1 MISTRVRGAFITGV
15 LLLVINVEGAAD
27 SHELSKAETLLW
39 MTDQLSAVD
48 KPVEIR
54 YEFNRTG
61 TFDSGFS
68 DTVRFIVHT
77 VKVNGMKSARLEF
90 FTGERSVDVAPV
102 ENTTINPVLKVYLQ
116 GDVYE
121 MNRLT
126 DPEGKSRER
135 WRYFQRRIKLAL
147 AKIATV
153 EDVVVTFDD
162 MDYSA
167 KKIEFS
173 PYLND
178 PKRRLFERFSSKAYT
193 IIISKDLPGYIYS
206 IESVVPGERSNALPL
221 IKDRLKLI
229 EINSL

>member
-1 MISTRVRGAFITGV
+1 MINARVSSAFIAGFFLV
-15 LLLVINVEGAAD
+15 LINVEGAAE
-27 SHELSKAETLLW
+27 SNELSKAETLLW
-39 MTDQLSAVD
+39 MTDQLSAVND
-48 KPVEIR
+48 PVEIR

-61 TFDSGFS
+61 TFDPGFT
-68 DTVRFIVHT
+68 DTVRFIVHA
-77 VKVNGMKSARLEF
+77 VK
-90 FTGERSVDVAPV
+90 VAPV

-147 AKIATV
+147 AEIATV
-153 EDVVVTFDD
+153 EDVLVTFDD
-162 MDYSA
+162 IDYSA

-178 PKRRLFERFSSKAYT
+178 PKRRLFEPFSGKAYT
-193 IIISKDLPGYIYS
+193 IILSKDLPGYIYS

-221 IKDRLKLI
+221 IRDRLELI

>member
-1 MISTRVRGAFITGV
+1 MINSRVRGAFVTGF
-15 LLLVINVEGAAD
+15 LLVLISVEGSAG

-39 MTDQLSAVD
+39 MTDQLNAVD
-48 KPVEIR
+48 NPVEIR

-61 TFDSGFS
+61 TFDSGFT
-68 DTVRFIVHT
+68 DTVRFIVHA
-77 VKVNGMKSARLEF
+77 VKANGMKSARLEF
-90 FTGERSVDVAPV
+90 FTGERSVEVAPV
-102 ENTTINPVLKVYLQ
+102 DDTTINPVLKIYLQ

-147 AKIATV
+147 AEIATV

-162 MDYSA
+162 VNYSA

-178 PKRRLFERFSSKAYT
+178 PKRRLFEQFSSKTYT

-206 IESVVPGERSNALPL
+206 IESVVPGPRSNALPL
-221 IKDRLKLI
+221 IKDQLKLI

>member
-1 MISTRVRGAFITGV
+1 MINARVSSAFIAGFFLV
-15 LLLVINVEGAAD
+15 LINVEGAAE
-27 SHELSKAETLLW
+27 SNELSKAETLLW
-39 MTDQLSAVD
+39 MTDQLSAVND
-48 KPVEIR
+48 PVEIR
-54 YEFNRTG
+54 YQFNRTG
-61 TFDSGFS
+61 TFDPGFT
-68 DTVRFIVHT
+68 DTVRFIVHA
-77 VKVNGMKSARLEF
+77 VKANGMKSARLEF

-147 AKIATV
+147 AEIATV
-153 EDVVVTFDD
+153 EDVLVTFDD
-162 MDYSA
+162 IDYSA

-178 PKRRLFERFSSKAYT
+178 PKRRLFEPFSGKAYT
-193 IIISKDLPGYIYS
+193 IILSKDLPGYIYS

-221 IKDRLKLI
+221 IRDRLELI